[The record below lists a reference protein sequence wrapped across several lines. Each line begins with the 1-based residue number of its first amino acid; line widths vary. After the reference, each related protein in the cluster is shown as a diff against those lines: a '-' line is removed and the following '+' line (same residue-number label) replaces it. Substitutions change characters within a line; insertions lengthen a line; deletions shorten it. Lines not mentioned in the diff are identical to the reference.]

1 MSPMS
6 GEPGMTTMIRVD
18 IAADL
23 NDEDETGFV
32 WTYLADARD
41 PSLIRPGGVVIA
53 GEPDSP
59 AVCEVVDL
67 VDERSGTIV
76 HLRLL
81 PGTIEEYGALVRR
94 AGIPA

>member
-1 MSPMS
+1 MGPTPDEL
-6 GEPGMTTMIRVD
+6 GTTTTIRVD

-32 WTYLADARD
+32 WTYLADARN
-41 PSLIRPGGVVIA
+41 PALIRPGAVVIA
-53 GEPDSP
+53 GEPDTP

-67 VDERSGTIV
+67 VEEPSGTIV

-81 PGTIEEYGALVRR
+81 PGTVEDYGALVRR

>member
-1 MSPMS
+1 
-6 GEPGMTTMIRVD
+6 MIRID

-53 GEPDSP
+53 GEPDTA

-67 VDERSGTIV
+67 VAEPSGTIV

-81 PGTIEEYGALVRR
+81 PGTIQEYGALVRR

>member
-1 MSPMS
+1 MSPVP
-6 GEPGMTTMIRVD
+6 GEPPTTATIRVD

-41 PSLIRPGGVVIA
+41 PSLIRPGRVVIA
-53 GEPDSP
+53 GEPDTP

-67 VDERSGTIV
+67 VAEPSGTIV

-81 PGTIEEYGALVRR
+81 PGTIEDYGALMRR